1 MTSTYPIPLQLPAVR
16 GQVQKIFNDI
26 KVLAGFTDHDHLMGI
41 IGEYF
46 SHQSPANQQQLL
58 LDAQNARNFA
68 NTLPPFVPSSAEI
81 RPITHSYIQTL
92 VSDSVFQASFGG
104 MVHRFAYINPMKVI
118 ALQPWIEPRNDP
130 VPSEEI
136 ELLKFAL
143 PNTFELPAEINF
155 IPPHGPI
162 QILSSNPM
170 FQGLNIDFDN
180 INGKVTLGPPKH
192 LNLTQVRHFQGK
204 YFLFNGYHRIADVIR
219 LGVTEFPCLVV
230 DAFSPADLLI
240 PDQRFF
246 SFGYL
251 NGLARPPLVSDF
263 SNQATI
269 MTKIRERRYGMIV
282 SLDIKPINI
291 GI

>member
-1 MTSTYPIPLQLPAVR
+1 MTSTYPIAPQPPAVR
-16 GQVQKIFNDI
+16 GQVQKLFNDM
-26 KVLAGFTDHDHLMGI
+26 KVLAGFTDHNHLMSI

-46 SHQSPANQQQLL
+46 NDQSPALQQQILL
-58 LDAQNARNFA
+58 EAQNARIFVS
-68 NTLPPFVPSSAEI
+68 TLAPFVVSQAEI
-81 RPITHSYIQTL
+81 RPITHQYIQSL
-92 VSDSVFQASFGG
+92 LADPIFQANFGG
-104 MVHRFAYINPMKVI
+104 MIHRFAYIDPMKII
-118 ALQPWIEPRNDP
+118 ALQPWIETRDDSI
-130 VPSEEI
+130 PSDEL

-155 IPPHGPI
+155 IPPQGPI

-170 FQGLNIDFDN
+170 FQGLAIDFDN

-204 YFLFNGYHRIADVIR
+204 FYLFNGYHRLADAIQ
-219 LGVTEFPCLVV
+219 LGVSEFPCLIVE
-230 DAFSPADLLI
+230 AFSPVDLFI
-240 PDQRFF
+240 QDPRFF
-246 SFGYL
+246 NFGYL
-251 NGLARPPLVSDF
+251 NSLARPPLVSDF

-269 MTKIRERRYGMIV
+269 MTKIRERRYGMII

>member
-1 MTSTYPIPLQLPAVR
+1 MTSTYPIPSQPPAVR

-26 KVLAGFTDHDHLMGI
+26 KVLAGFTDHNHLMLI

-46 SHQSPANQQQLL
+46 NDQPSANQQQILL
-58 LDAQNARNFA
+58 EAQNARNFVS
-68 NTLPPFVPSSAEI
+68 TLPPCVPSQAET
-81 RPITHSYIQTL
+81 RPITHAYIQTL
-92 VSDSVFQASFGG
+92 VSDPVFQASFGG
-104 MVHRFAYINPMKVI
+104 MVHRFAYIDPMKVI

-130 VPSEEI
+130 VPSEEL

-155 IPPHGPI
+155 IPPQGPI

-170 FQGLNIDFDN
+170 FQGLAIDFDN

-192 LNLTQVRHFQGK
+192 LNLTQVRHFQDK
-204 YFLFNGYHRIADVIR
+204 YFLFNGYHRLADAIR

-230 DAFSPADLLI
+230 EAFSPADLLI
-240 PDQRFF
+240 QDPRFF
-246 SFGYL
+246 GFGYL
-251 NGLARPPLVSDF
+251 SGLARPPLVSDF
-263 SNQATI
+263 SNQAAI
-269 MTKIRERRYGMIV
+269 MTRTRERRYGMII